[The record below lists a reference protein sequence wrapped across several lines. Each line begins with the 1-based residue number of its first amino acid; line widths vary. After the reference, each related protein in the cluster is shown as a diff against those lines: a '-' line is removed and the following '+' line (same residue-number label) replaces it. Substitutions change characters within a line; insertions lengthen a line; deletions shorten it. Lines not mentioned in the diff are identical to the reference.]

1 MTKTKAANPSSHV
14 KELAQAI
21 KPALTKGAL
30 PGETDGFGPK
40 AATVAADF
48 LAALCSN
55 WTGQGPAIVIETVRG
70 AAGKV
75 DTPPFT
81 RLGIINNDG
90 PFLVD
95 SIAAALTARG
105 LSIRRLLHP
114 VIRAERKA
122 GGKIVKLG
130 GPRAARDLALS
141 FIYIETDAID
151 DAAQAVL
158 LEELR
163 SVLAMVHAA
172 VASWHA
178 VQTEMRIDAAAISD
192 DEGAELLRWFVGG
205 QLTMLGHCLFTRDGS
220 IEQPLGI
227 AQLMGENLLSKPAR
241 KRAFDWFAAGGAQPL
256 IIKSNQLSSIHRRV
270 PIELVITPRTEKGRT
285 AKGRIVSLSVHAGL
299 WTSAAL
305 STPPSET
312 PVLRQRLSALQAQ
325 FGFDPT
331 GHAGKALNHALT
343 ALPHDVLIAV
353 DMPALAALAQTA
365 MSVID
370 RPRPTLSIATSPLAR
385 HLVAFVWL
393 PRDDL
398 NTARRNAIADHLQM
412 AANASLLSWSVD
424 LDDSGIALIRYTL
437 DIRDGGTVPDVAALN
452 LWLDDFLRGWQP
464 ALEAALTGR
473 VGADVAA
480 ALTGR
485 FAQALPQAYRDSDG
499 VAQAAEDVMCL
510 AKLNDAVRHV
520 ARFFV
525 DGKNKLHLKLYAAH
539 AIDLSAAVPVL
550 ENFGFRVLSEDPT
563 AVGDVALIHDFVL
576 SPGGAPEAAAQLL
589 SRAAPVEAAIAGVLD
604 GGQENDR
611 FNALMVSGG
620 LDVRAVV
627 LFRALFRYLRQT
639 GMSYG
644 LITVVD
650 ALRSAPAVTD
660 ALTRLFAALHDP
672 AVRKGATKNADQA
685 QADIVSGLSAITAL
699 DDDRILRLYRSV
711 ILACL
716 RTNMFAPQ
724 AAEALAFKLDSAAL
738 PGLPDPKPWR
748 EIFVYAPRVE
758 GIHLRAGPIARGGLR
773 WSDRRD
779 DFRTEVLGLM
789 KAQRVKNA
797 VIVPTG
803 AKGGFYPK
811 QLPDPANREAWAE
824 EGKES
829 YRIFIRTL
837 LSVTDNL
844 VDGKL
849 VHPEGVVIRDGED
862 PYFVVAADKGTA
874 SFSDVANAIALER
887 GFWLGDAFASGGSQG
902 YDHKAMGITAKGAW
916 VSARRHFSE
925 MGVDLQVDPVRVAG
939 CGDMSGDVFGNGM
952 LLSKSIKLVAAFDHR
967 HIFFDP
973 NPDPALSWNERARLF
988 ALPRSSW
995 MDYDAKRIS
1004 KGGGVFPRSAKSI
1017 ALTPEVRAL
1026 LQSDASEM
1034 EPSQMI
1040 AAILKAPV
1048 DLMWFGGIGTYVKA
1062 SHESNSDVGDRANDA
1077 HRISAPML
1085 RAKVIGEGANLGTT
1099 QAARIEFALRG
1110 GRINTDFIDNSAG
1123 VDCSDNEVNIKI
1135 ALNGEVLAGRISE
1148 AARNKLLTRMT
1159 DDVAALVL
1167 EDNRLQTLALS
1178 IAEREG
1184 AGGLPAQLRLVEM
1197 LEAAGKLDRAVEG
1210 IASNDELSRRA
1221 ADGKGLT
1228 RPELAVIMATAKLL
1242 LQDAVEGSGLE
1253 SDGATLADLLR
1264 AFPGEMQKKFRP
1276 AIEGHR
1282 LRGEIIATKLAN
1294 RIINRM
1300 GLTYPFELA
1309 EEEGCGLHDVAEAF
1323 VIAEQVYDIASLWD
1337 AIDTRPMD
1345 EATRLMLYDQ
1355 VAIEMRAHMADIL
1368 RNAVDGRSNEHAIVA
1383 YRPAVEKLSKNRDML
1398 LPPEARRQT
1407 EGFADRLALANTPV
1421 DIAEKIVRLAQLDGA
1436 IGLAALATRSKAD
1449 VIILTQAFSAL
1460 GEALGLD
1467 WAQGTAMQLD
1477 PSDPWE
1483 RLLAASLSRDFQTM
1497 RLSFLAAHAGP
1508 RALET
1513 VNAWRK
1519 VNAPRVDAFRAMI
1532 ERAKG
1537 AHAST
1542 VMLAQIAGQARNLL
1556 SR

>member
-1 MTKTKAANPSSHV
+1 MTTMKTARRSSH
-14 KELAQAI
+14 EDALAQSI
-21 KPALTKGAL
+21 KPYLTKGAL
-30 PGETDGFGPK
+30 PGEIDGFGSK
-40 AATVAADF
+40 AATEASAF
-48 LAALCSN
+48 LAALCAN
-55 WTGQGPAIVIETVRG
+55 WSGTSPALTIETVRRDPKN
-70 AAGKV
+70 AQSQ
-75 DTPPFT
+75 PYT
-81 RLGIINNDG
+81 RFGIINDDS

-95 SIAAALTARG
+95 STAAALTAHG

-122 GGKIVKLG
+122 SRKIGKLG
-130 GPRAARDLALS
+130 RARGARDLALS
-141 FIYIETDAID
+141 FIYIETDAVD
-151 DAAQAVL
+151 SAAQTAL
-158 LEELR
+158 AEELR
-163 SVLAMVHAA
+163 SVLSMVHAA
-172 VASWHA
+172 VSSWHE
-178 VQTEMRIDAAAISD
+178 VQAAMRVDAAAIAD
-192 DEGAELLRWFVGG
+192 EEGAELLRWFVGG
-205 QLTMLGHCLFTRDGS
+205 QMTMLGHCLFKRGGS
-220 IEQPLGI
+220 IAEPLGI
-227 AQLMGENLLSKPAR
+227 ARLMGDTLLSKAAR
-241 KRAFDWFAAGGAQPL
+241 KRAFDWFAGGGAQPL
-256 IIKSNQLSSIHRRV
+256 IIKSNQLSPIHRRV
-270 PIELVITPRTEKGRT
+270 PIELVITPRVEKGRVT
-285 AKGRIVSLSVHAGL
+285 ALSAHAGL

-305 STPPSET
+305 RTPPAET
-312 PVLRQRLSALQAQ
+312 PVLRQRVSALQAQ

-343 ALPHDVLIAV
+343 ALPHDVLISV

-370 RPRPTLSIATSPLAR
+370 RPRPALSIASSPLAR

-393 PRDDL
+393 PRDEL
-398 NTARRNAIADHLQM
+398 NTARRIAIADHLQAEAS
-412 AANASLLSWSVD
+412 AALLSWSVD
-424 LDDSGIALIRYTL
+424 LDDSGTALIRYTL
-437 DIRDGGTVPDVAALN
+437 DIRDGGSVPDAEPLN
-452 LWLDDFLRGWQP
+452 VWLEGFLRGWQP
-464 ALEAALTGR
+464 AVEALLDARVGPEEAARL
-473 VGADVAA
+473 AA
-480 ALTGR
+480 TYAK
-485 FAQALPQAYRDSDG
+485 AMPQAYRDSDG
-499 VAQAAEDVMCL
+499 AGQAADDILCIARL
-510 AKLNDAVRHV
+510 GPDTPHI
-520 ARFFV
+520 ARFFAEA
-525 DGKNKLHLKLYAAH
+525 DGALHLKLYAAH
-539 AIDLSAAVPVL
+539 PIDLSAAVPVL

-563 AVGDVALIHDFVL
+563 EIGSAALIHDFTL
-576 SPGGAPEAAAQLL
+576 SVGDSAEAASELL
-589 SRAAPVEAAIAGVLD
+589 RRSKPVETAIAGVLH
-604 GGQENDR
+604 GTLENDR
-611 FNALMVSGG
+611 FNALMVAVG
-620 LDVRAVV
+620 LDERAVV

-650 ALRSAPAVTD
+650 ALRNAAAITL
-660 ALTRLFAALHDP
+660 ALTRLFASLHDP
-672 AVRKGATKNADQA
+672 AARKGARKASEQA
-685 QADIVSGLSAITAL
+685 QADIAVGLTAITAL

-711 ILACL
+711 ILGCL
-716 RTNMFAPQ
+716 RTNMYAPQ
-724 AAEALAFKLDSAAL
+724 EKEALAFKLDSATI

-844 VDGKL
+844 VAGKL
-849 VHPEGVVIRDGED
+849 VHPEMVVIRDGED

-925 MGVDLQVDPVRVAG
+925 MGVDLQTDPVRAAG

-973 NPDPALSWNERARLF
+973 DPDPTQSWEERARLF

-995 MDYDAKRIS
+995 ADYNAKLIS
-1004 KGGGVFPRSAKSI
+1004 RGGGIFPRTSKTI
-1017 ALTPEVRAL
+1017 TLTPEVQAL
-1026 LQSDASEM
+1026 LACGAADM
-1034 EPSQMI
+1034 EPSQII

-1062 SHESNSDVGDRANDA
+1062 SNQGNADVGDRANDA
-1077 HRISAPML
+1077 HRISANAL
-1085 RAKVIGEGANLGTT
+1085 RAKVIGEGANLGLT
-1099 QAARIEFALRG
+1099 QEARIEFALRG

-1135 ALNGEVLAGRISE
+1135 ALNSEVLAGRLSE
-1148 AARNKLLTRMT
+1148 PARNKLLARMT

-1184 AGGLPAQLRLVEM
+1184 AAGLPAQLRLVEM

-1210 IASNDELSRRA
+1210 IAANDELSRRA

-1253 SDGATLADLLR
+1253 SDGATLHDLLH

-1276 AIEGHR
+1276 AIEEHR
-1282 LRGEIIATKLAN
+1282 LRGAIIATKIAN

-1309 EEEGCGLHDVAEAF
+1309 EEEGCRLDDVAEAF
-1323 VIAEQVYDIASLWD
+1323 VIAEQVYDIPALWD
-1337 AIDTRPMD
+1337 AIDTSPMN

-1368 RNAVDGRSNEHAIVA
+1368 RNAVDGRSNDKAIAA
-1383 YRPAVEKLSKNRDML
+1383 YRPAVEKLSDARDQL
-1398 LPPEARRQT
+1398 LPKEAKRQT
-1407 EGFADRLALANTPV
+1407 QAFADRLMAASTPPE
-1421 DIAEKIVRLAQLDGA
+1421 IAERIVRLAQLDGA

-1449 VIILTQAFSAL
+1449 VTVLTRAFSAL

-1497 RLSFLAAHAGP
+1497 RLSFLAERDGR
-1508 RALET
+1508 RAVEAVTGWLKT
-1513 VNAWRK
+1513 
-1519 VNAPRVDAFRAMI
+1519 NAPRVEAFQKVI

-1537 AHAST
+1537 AHPTTA
-1542 VMLAQIAGQARNLL
+1542 MLAQIAGQARILL